1 MKNISFEPLISFL
14 LDGDHSQAV
23 ASVQAMCM
31 AGVQPESIVTQGIEA
46 AMNRLDNKCTVEHF
60 NLLEIMLAGR
70 AVGAVIKELYPRGM
84 PLDSYRHTFVIAAL
98 EGDVHEL
105 GKNIVRR
112 VLAAKGYRIIDCG
125 KNCPL
130 ERLVNTAAREGAQ
143 AVLVSGLLTSVIP
156 QVRQVRQALQA
167 KGLAGLPVVAGG
179 AVLKQARPEELNVD
193 FVAQNVFEAAR
204 YLDQTIA
211 GVRP

>member
-1 MKNISFEPLISFL
+1 MENISFEPLIKFL

-23 ASVQAMCM
+23 AAARRIYS
-31 AGVQPESIVTQGIEA
+31 AGVQPEGIVTQGIEA
-46 AMNRLDNKCTVEHF
+46 AMARLDNKCTVEHF

-70 AVGAVIKELYPRGM
+70 AVGAVIKELYPQGM
-84 PLDSYRHTFVIAAL
+84 PLDACRHTFVIAAL

-105 GKNIVRR
+105 GKNIVRS

-125 KNCPL
+125 KDCPL

-156 QVRQVRQALQA
+156 QVRQVRPALAA
-167 KGLAGLPVVAGG
+167 KGLGGLPAVAGG
-179 AVLKQARPEELNVD
+179 AVLKQAGPGDLNVD

-204 YLDQTIA
+204 YLDRTIA
-211 GVRP
+211 GGRP